1 MPEFQPG
8 DKIRYKKLDNEVV
21 RTNGA
26 LDLVLLYYG
35 SEHVIY
41 GWSNPDRPNGSG
53 GEVHVSRAEFDR
65 DCELVPEGFEEGVM
79 YRHRNP
85 LGPQGVFECVFADDQ
100 VAVLADRDT
109 RIFRNQDTASLW
121 VWVEA

>member
-8 DKIRYKKLDNEVV
+8 DKIRYKKREGDAV
-21 RTNGA
+21 RMNGA

-35 SEHVIY
+35 SKHVIY
-41 GWSNPDRPNGSG
+41 GWSNPDRLAGARVD
-53 GEVHVSRAEFDR
+53 EVRVSRAEFDR
-65 DCELVPEGFEEGVM
+65 DCEPVPEGFEEGVM

-85 LGPQGVFECVFADDQ
+85 LAPQGVFECVFADDQ

-121 VWVEA
+121 VEA